1 MSIQIATHV
10 YAKALPQFSI
20 FLRAQLTSLLKSQF
34 DDFTGITVF
43 YTHDDQRVVDVLD
56 YFDPLFDGLLV
67 RRPMSEPYL
76 FRRSIGRNMA
86 ALNCS
91 ADLLWCTDVDHVFG
105 PHCLKD
111 LQTQW
116 DALEEKPSLIYA
128 SDVQI
133 QAAHSQGDQFVSKHL
148 TTRGLLGIEDLEF
161 VQKKYLQPVGGVH
174 ILNGDF
180 ARRHG
185 YLRDIS
191 KWQRPEID
199 QKPFRCFRDDRA
211 FVKYCRTNGSTKR
224 IQVPG
229 IFRLRH
235 TETTYK
241 PE

>member
-1 MSIQIATHV
+1 MSIQLVTHV
-10 YAKALPQFSI
+10 YAKVLPQYSI
-20 FLRAQLTSLLKSQF
+20 FLRAQLTSLLRSQF
-34 DDFTGITVF
+34 DDFTGITVC

-56 YFDPLFDGLLV
+56 YFDPLFDGLLI

-91 ADLLWCTDVDHVFG
+91 ADILWATDIDHVFG
-105 PHCLKD
+105 PDCLRD

-116 DALEEKPSLIYA
+116 DQLDEKPSLAYTGEI
-128 SDVQI
+128 QI
-133 QAAHSQGDQFVSKHL
+133 QAAHSQGDQFVAEHVAD
-148 TTRGLLGIEDLEF
+148 RGLLGIEGLQF
-161 VQKKYLQPVGGVH
+161 IKKKYLQPVGGVH